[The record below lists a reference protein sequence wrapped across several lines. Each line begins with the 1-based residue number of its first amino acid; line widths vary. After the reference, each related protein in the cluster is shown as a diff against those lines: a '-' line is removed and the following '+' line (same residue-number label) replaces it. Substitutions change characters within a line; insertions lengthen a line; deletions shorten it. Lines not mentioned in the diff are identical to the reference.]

1 MWLHSQGRL
10 EYCRSIS
17 QYKLSDLDD
26 NKIGSNGV
34 TQYITSSCI
43 WTLRSLLL
51 NLICFIAIITF
62 SDYII

>member
-34 TQYITSSCI
+34 
-43 WTLRSLLL
+43 
-51 NLICFIAIITF
+51 N
-62 SDYII
+62 